1 MLAGDRRLGPWSDRR
16 WSPVRGPAALVL
28 PALMILLGVAILAR
42 TLAAGGGALAIGVL
56 MGVLF
61 VAAGTARIYLER
73 RR

>member
-1 MLAGDRRLGPWSDRR
+1 M
-16 WSPVRGPAALVL
+16 VL
-28 PALMILLGVAILAR
+28 PALMVVLGIAILVR